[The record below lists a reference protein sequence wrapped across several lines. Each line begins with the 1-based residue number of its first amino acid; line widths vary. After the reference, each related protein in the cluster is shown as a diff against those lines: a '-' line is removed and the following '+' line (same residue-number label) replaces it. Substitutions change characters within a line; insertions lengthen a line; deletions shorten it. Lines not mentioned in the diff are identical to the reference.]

1 MKVLSGFIIGSAIA
15 LLTGLTVCDQLNNV
29 YWDAG
34 GNSGTSTVTFLAIL
48 SAVGGFTGTVVAK

>member
-1 MKVLSGFIIGSAIA
+1 MKVLFGFMRGTVIA
-15 LLTGLTVCDQLNNV
+15 LLTGLTVCEQLNNV

-34 GNSGTSTVTFLAIL
+34 GDSGTSTVTFLATL